1 MEREREQSAVRS
13 GMSVELE
20 RVRGELEETQR
31 QCQLLREA
39 SEKVNVHFFQTH
51 TLRAPSVCSMHEGV
65 LYMHRISYSGN
76 FCGSKP
82 SQFHGV
88 IYHHPRK

>member
-1 MEREREQSAVRS
+1 MILLTLPPLNIRLQEAVLVEREREQSAVRS

-39 SEKVNVHFFQTH
+39 SEKVHFFLEVYIYVQYNSH
-51 TLRAPSVCSMHEGV
+51 LEHP
-65 LYMHRISYSGN
+65 LYAN
-76 FCGSKP
+76 A
-82 SQFHGV
+82 
-88 IYHHPRK
+88 